1 QNELD
6 RLLERARS
14 SGRLTQHDLVEALS
28 HVEMTPD
35 VLAEIYRRCRA
46 AGIEVEETEDLDLT
60 VPVNGLAM
68 VDREASA
75 PAAVVDEA
83 AEGGSLPGADL
94 IIDGDGRPTV
104 VMFTDGAARG
114 SDRAHIRRLGA
125 TMRRRSRL
133 NSADRSSERG
143 GGTSDP

>member
-1 QNELD
+1 MTDVPSTLDAWNGSAQNELD

-60 VPVNGLAM
+60 VPVNGLSV
-68 VDREASA
+68 VDGDAAGS
-75 PAAVVDEA
+75 PAAVNGDA
-83 AEGGSLPGADL
+83 DGGSLPGADL
-94 IIDGDGRPTV
+94 IID
-104 VMFTDGAARG
+104 
-114 SDRAHIRRLGA
+114 
-125 TMRRRSRL
+125 
-133 NSADRSSERG
+133 
-143 GGTSDP
+143 

>member
-1 QNELD
+1 MTDVPSTLDAWNGSAQNELD

-60 VPVNGLAM
+60 VPVNGLSV
-68 VDREASA
+68 VDGD
-75 PAAVVDEA
+75 AAVPVVDEDV
-83 AEGGSLPGADL
+83 EGGGLPGADL
-94 IIDGDGRPTV
+94 LIDDDGRPTV
-104 VMFTDGAARG
+104 VMF
-114 SDRAHIRRLGA
+114 SD
-125 TMRRRSRL
+125 
-133 NSADRSSERG
+133 
-143 GGTSDP
+143 